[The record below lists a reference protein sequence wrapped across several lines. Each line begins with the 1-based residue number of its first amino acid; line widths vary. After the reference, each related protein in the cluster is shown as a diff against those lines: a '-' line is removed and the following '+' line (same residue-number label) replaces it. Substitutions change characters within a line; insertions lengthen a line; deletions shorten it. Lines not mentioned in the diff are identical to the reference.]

1 LAGWQDIAQ
10 AKGEKGGAAYI
21 KTAEQGSERRYGV
34 RRVRERH
41 SQSQKDQ
48 SIGKDQEKGPE
59 DEEHEQG
66 ERTISAVKL
75 LSASSRGQYTNE
87 GGPRIPRNE
96 EEKTGDAEPTDWAA
110 GQNNGL
116 EGVQQDE
123 GKKNVTGQKRCEM
136 HKVHFKGSR
145 RIRLFSSSDG
155 KLDCMKKLGF
165 LSFGHWT
172 PSPHSETQS
181 AADALLQSI
190 DLAVEAES
198 LGMDGAYFR
207 VHHFAEQ
214 LASPFP
220 LLAAAGAKT
229 RKIEI
234 GTAVIDMRYEN
245 PHYMA
250 EDAGAADLISGGR
263 LQLGISR
270 GSPEQV
276 IDGWR
281 HFGYSPIEGEDDA
294 EMGRRHAEQFLEL
307 LRGKGFARPNPRP
320 MFPNPPGLLRL
331 EPYSEGLRDR
341 IWWGSAS
348 NATAVWAARLGM
360 NLQTSTLKFDETGE
374 PLHIQQTAQIRSF
387 RAAWKQAGHPRSPR
401 VSVSRSI
408 FPLIDDRDRAYFGR
422 GRQEEDQ
429 VGFLDETTRAIFGRS
444 YAAEPDIIIE
454 QLKKDE
460 AIAEADTLLL
470 TIPNQLGVA
479 YNAHVMEAIL
489 TTVAPALGWR

>member
-1 LAGWQDIAQ
+1 M
-10 AKGEKGGAAYI
+10 K
-21 KTAEQGSERRYGV
+21 
-34 RRVRERH
+34 
-41 SQSQKDQ
+41 
-48 SIGKDQEKGPE
+48 
-59 DEEHEQG
+59 
-66 ERTISAVKL
+66 
-75 LSASSRGQYTNE
+75 
-87 GGPRIPRNE
+87 RI
-96 EEKTGDAEPTDWAA
+96 
-110 GQNNGL
+110 
-116 EGVQQDE
+116 
-123 GKKNVTGQKRCEM
+123 
-136 HKVHFKGSR
+136 
-145 RIRLFSSSDG
+145 
-155 KLDCMKKLGF
+155 GF

-172 PSPHSETQS
+172 PSRQS
-181 AADALLQSI
+181 GTRSATDALLQSI
-190 DLAVEAES
+190 DLAVEAER

-207 VHHFAEQ
+207 VHHFAQQ

-220 LLAAAGAKT
+220 LLAAVGSKT
-229 RKIEI
+229 QKIEI
-234 GTAVIDMRYEN
+234 GTAVVDMRYEN
-245 PHYMA
+245 PYYMA

-281 HFGYSPIEGEDDA
+281 YFGYSLAEGEDDA
-294 EMGRRHAEQFLEL
+294 ALGRRHTEAFLEL
-307 LRGKGFARPNPRP
+307 LRGKGFARPSPRP

-348 NATAVWAARLGM
+348 NATAVWAANLGM
-360 NLQTSTLKFDETGE
+360 NMQTSTLKFDESGE
-374 PLHIQQTAQIRSF
+374 PLHIQQAAQIRAF
-387 RAAWKQAGHPRSPR
+387 RAAWMEAGHKCTPR

-408 FPLIDDRDRAYFGR
+408 FALIDDRDRAYFGR
-422 GRQEEDQ
+422 EEDEEDKI
-429 VGFLDETTRAIFGRS
+429 GFLDESTRAIFGRS
-444 YAAEPDIIIE
+444 YAAEPNVLIE